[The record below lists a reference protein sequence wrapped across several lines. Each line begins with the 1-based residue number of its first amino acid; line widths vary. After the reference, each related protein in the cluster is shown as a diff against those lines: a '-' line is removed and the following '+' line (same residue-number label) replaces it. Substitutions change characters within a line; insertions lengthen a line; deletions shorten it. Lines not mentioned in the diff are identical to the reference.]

1 MVRYVM
7 VAEERSRELRAQGAR
22 LDAAAR
28 SAPGRRY
35 LEAVREGT
43 SAAKKPLGLVW
54 VVAPS
59 YSIAATGLK
68 KALGGKADVRIGEEP
83 SAARSPAATSPSCVV
98 LYAGGMEEDCLEGM
112 GRIRELYPSVPL
124 LVLGSHLD
132 LALARATLK
141 NGADGFVHAGMHP
154 AQVLSA
160 VEVVQKGELAAPR
173 QLLSYLLSQNEN
185 PKIGDIS
192 ARQGEILEMV
202 VEGLSNAEIAGR
214 LYLSES
220 TIKQHL
226 RGAYKV
232 LGVRNRTE
240 AAKTMRE
247 HARGV

>member
-1 MVRYVM
+1 M
-7 VAEERSRELRAQGAR
+7 VAEERSRELRAQGAQ

-28 SAPGRRY
+28 AAPGSRH
-35 LEAVREGT
+35 LEVVREGT

-59 YSIAATGLK
+59 YSIAAAGLQ
-68 KALGGKADVRIGEEP
+68 KAIGGKADVHIGEES
-83 SAARSPAATSPSCVV
+83 SAARSPSCVV
-98 LYAGGMEEDCLEGM
+98 LYAGGMEEDCLDVI
-112 GRIRELYPSVPL
+112 GRIRELYPGVPL

-173 QLLSYLLSQNEN
+173 QLLSYLLSQKEN

-192 ARQGEILEMV
+192 ARQGEILKMV